1 MDIGGDV
8 GMIQVP
14 RERANAA
21 IAAFLLSR
29 DRPPHTPAQQRIL
42 AAFLRLAAN
51 GGLESVT
58 MRTLGREL
66 GMKAP
71 SLYSSFPQGKREIAA
86 ASLLSFTHDFAR
98 GLLAAASDAGSAEEY
113 WATLVRFHLSHQLL
127 QPESELWD
135 LVIATDRVTHF
146 LSDEVRDEVGAL
158 VGFHEDMFAAAAE
171 EMGYSLTTETTRVI
185 FTLLD
190 GVKRWGGRKPGQV
203 EFAEVLDRAVTL
215 TRSIL
220 ELSQTGTSLPLQ
232 LSIL

>member
-1 MDIGGDV
+1 
-8 GMIQVP
+8 
-14 RERANAA
+14 
-21 IAAFLLSR
+21 
-29 DRPPHTPAQQRIL
+29 
-42 AAFLRLAAN
+42 
-51 GGLESVT
+51 
-58 MRTLGREL
+58 
-66 GMKAP
+66 MKAP

-146 LSDEVRDEVGAL
+146 LGDEVRDEVGAL